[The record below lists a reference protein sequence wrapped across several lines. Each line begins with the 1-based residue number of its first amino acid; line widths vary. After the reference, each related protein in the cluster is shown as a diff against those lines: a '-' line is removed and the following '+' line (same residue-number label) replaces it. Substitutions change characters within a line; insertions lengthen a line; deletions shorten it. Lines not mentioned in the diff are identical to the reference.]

1 MDNPDY
7 WESITEW
14 GQASGLRVVAILLTI
29 WVLRKFGNLAVRRS
43 IHRAVRAHEYATV
56 GDQKKRE
63 DTLVSMVSASLRVML
78 WVVGGMLVVQE
89 FGLDIGPLIAGAS
102 ILGVALGF
110 GAQSLVKDFV
120 SGIFII
126 VENQYRVGDV
136 VEIAGVAGSV
146 EAITMR
152 ETILRNLRGEQI
164 HVPNGEVGV
173 AKNMTKGFSNIIMDI
188 GISYDSDIEKVEKA
202 VNDVGIKLAG
212 DPEWSS
218 PIVEPP
224 TYQRV
229 QKFGPSE
236 VEIRIVASVLPG
248 QQWNVAG
255 ELRKRIKKAFDK
267 NKIEIPFPQRVIHEP
282 KKK

>member
-110 GAQSLVKDFV
+110 GAQSLVNDFV

-188 GISYDSDIEKVEKA
+188 GISYDSDIEKVEKV

>member
-188 GISYDSDIEKVEKA
+188 GISYDSDIEKVEKV

>member
-188 GISYDSDIEKVEKA
+188 GISYDSDIEKVEKV

-255 ELRKRIKKAFDK
+255 ELRKRIKKAFYK
-267 NKIEIPFPQRVIHEP
+267 NNIVIPFPQRVIHEP

>member
-188 GISYDSDIEKVEKA
+188 GISYDSDIEKVEKV

-236 VEIRIVASVLPG
+236 VEIRIVASELPG